1 PKAERRA
8 HAALHHRGYDP
19 YLPLITVRRRSVWHS
34 EPLFPGYLFI
44 HLDPQ
49 RPWYPI
55 RWAPGVY
62 HLLTVAGMPQ
72 PCAEGAVE
80 AVQAAEA
87 LRAPEPP
94 ARPAIAPGDA
104 VRLAAGPLAGH
115 QGLVLSVHRDQARI
129 AVMMLGQLRNL
140 AVPLDACEPRGD

>member
-44 HLDPQ
+44 HLDLA

-62 HLLTVAGMPQ
+62 YLLTVAGLPQ
-72 PCAEGAVE
+72 SCAAGAVE

-87 LRAPEPP
+87 ERATQHPT
-94 ARPAIAPGDA
+94 AASWAPGMACSPTTGPFRDYPA
-104 VRLAAGPLAGH
+104 VITSVTRETATLA
-115 QGLVLSVHRDQARI
+115 I
-129 AVMMLGQLRNL
+129 MMLGQLRNVS
-140 AVPLDACEPRGD
+140 VPLDCLKARN